1 VGHAVAMVRAVS
13 TVAAFQELAEISP
26 DKREQAWVERYEAAY
41 PSLFASYYSSWGDT
55 HARAAAAARAP
66 ALAPLLA
73 ERETRARWLV
83 EQTAGVLRAEGLLD
97 NEDLAAVFL
106 VGVGSSDGWVASW
119 LEAPALFLALERLP
133 EPPFD
138 EVLVAHELIHL
149 AHERR
154 RPVPWPATVGTRLFA
169 EGLASALSRR
179 LVPGLALDAYLW
191 VDDAHRDWLSECQ
204 RRSGQLCAGLLRD
217 LELEEEHGQRYFSA
231 SPQLA
236 EGLPVRGG
244 YWAGMLAVQRLLD
257 EPSEASPRPLLDW
270 DFRTATNELTR
281 ALTDIDQTIAGS
293 APSS

>member
-1 VGHAVAMVRAVS
+1 MLSPMVRVVS
-13 TVAAFQELAEISP
+13 TVAEFQELAEISS
-26 DKREQAWVERYEAAY
+26 DDRERAWVERYEAGHS
-41 PSLFASYYSSWGDT
+41 SLFASYYSSWGDP
-55 HARAAAAARAP
+55 HARAAAAARVP
-66 ALAPLLA
+66 ALAPLLP
-73 ERETRARWLV
+73 ERETRARRLV
-83 EQTAGVLRAEGLLD
+83 EQTEGLLRAGGLLD
-97 NEDLAAVFL
+97 DEDVAAVFL

-119 LEAPALFLALERLP
+119 LDAPALFLALELLP

-154 RPVPWPATVGTRLFA
+154 RPVPWPETVGTRLFA

-191 VDDAHRDWLSECQ
+191 VDDAHRDWLAECQ
-204 RRSGQLCAGLLRD
+204 RRGGQLMTGLLRD
-217 LELEEEHGQRYFSA
+217 LELEEERGQRYFSA
-231 SPQLA
+231 RPQLA

-257 EPSEASPRPLLDW
+257 EPFEASTRPLLDW
-270 DFRTATNELTR
+270 DFRIATNELAR
-281 ALTDIDQTIAGS
+281 ALTDLDQTIAGS